1 MIEWKIIDS
10 KTQKSSNTGSQIA
23 KKGRKKGGTEGRR
36 ARRAG
41 RAAEPTFEILPT
53 RFAEW
58 EGFHLL
64 CSAEEIKSSLRG
76 SCDTTRF
83 YDAKRKECC
92 MKPAL
97 KLKTNC

>member
-10 KTQKSSNTGSQIA
+10 KTQKSSNTGSRIA

-53 RFAEW
+53 RFAEL
-58 EGFHLL
+58 EGLHLS
-64 CSAEEIKSSLRG
+64 CSSRGNKILFERFLRHKIMMQNE
-76 SCDTTRF
+76 RVV
-83 YDAKRKECC
+83 
-92 MKPAL
+92 
-97 KLKTNC
+97 